1 MLLTLIQPCG
11 ILAATTPLFRGPSE
25 LAPDAALPLLSHM
38 WRCWN
43 PIATQEL
50 LVRNTGVREISYS
63 GERQATRTWQE
74 FQENKSRKSRPQP

>member
-1 MLLTLIQPCG
+1 MWHSCGYNALVQGPIRISTRCSLAIVVTHVALL
-11 ILAATTPLFRGPSE
+11 
-25 LAPDAALPLLSHM
+25 D
-38 WRCWN
+38 

-74 FQENKSRKSRPQP
+74 FQENKSRKSRPQPQLDLL